1 MSPRSIRS
9 GQLLKEARE
18 RMGYSQLEVAT
29 LVGIQIRQ
37 YQRFEGG
44 ERAISKANL
53 KLGLIVCKVL
63 EIDPYELVFGD
74 DLQFFYKEK

>member
-1 MSPRSIRS
+1 MNQAIQREADI
-9 GQLLKEARE
+9 LKNARL
-18 RMGYSQLEVAT
+18 RLGYSQLGVAARIG
-29 LVGIQIRQ
+29 VNIRQ

-63 EIDPYELVFGD
+63 EIDPYDLVFGD